1 MCGSSPASATSRR
14 CHQVEGLVVEECDSN
29 HDSIGYHLNT
39 TMGLVIR
46 SSKIHET
53 GCYTTAPIR
62 QGTRV
67 IEYTGE
73 RITVDEADERYD
85 GCFETYLFG
94 LSDGKYVIDGDGVA
108 AFINHSCEPNCEV
121 DEIDGRIHI
130 IATRDIAVGE
140 ELTYDYNLYD
150 GGEDDESPCSCG
162 AKRCRGSLFSEEE
175 LARRGRRTNGSKK
188 SSV

>member
-1 MCGSSPASATSRR
+1 MARWHASTCG
-14 CHQVEGLVVEECDSN
+14 
-29 HDSIGYHLNT
+29 SIGYHERD
-39 TMGLVIR
+39 MGLVIR
-46 SSKIHET
+46 ASKIHET
-53 GCYTTAPIR
+53 GCYTTAPIHK
-62 QGTRV
+62 GTRV
-67 IEYTGE
+67 VEYTGE

-121 DEIDGRIHI
+121 DEIDGRIFI
-130 IATRDIAVGE
+130 IATRDIGAGE

-162 AKRCRGSLFSEEE
+162 ARKCRGSLFSEEE
-175 LARRGRRTNGSKK
+175 LARRAKRTNGSRKR
-188 SSV
+188 SQ